1 MSCPFCSNTVFQK
14 SFYPD
19 NNFNDKIFSY
29 ITCQGCE
36 LTYLSPLPN
45 ADDYDKMY
53 PPSYQNNAATVDIQ
67 GDWYEKLPGLRFSYG
82 YQFDLI
88 KKYIGQNATIM
99 DYGCGNAHFLANAQK
114 AGFKCEGAEYNPAY
128 VAILKRDIHNI
139 DFVTIDDLLSDKV
152 SKKYDVIRLSNVLE
166 HLTNPNDVIRLLS
179 SKLSNKGILLI
190 EGPIEHNFS
199 LAQTFRNTYFKM
211 GKLFNPSRTITFPPY
226 HIFFSNY
233 KNQRSFFEK
242 LGLQEQVFVVEE
254 NTWPF
259 PASLKEA
266 HGTQQKIMAIVAKIS
281 IGFTRLLSKKWGN
294 TFIYVGKK
302 P

>member
-1 MSCPFCSNTVFQK
+1 MPCPFCHNATFQK

-19 NNFNDKIFSY
+19 NNFNNKVFSY
-29 ITCQGCE
+29 ITCQDCD
-36 LTYLSPLPN
+36 LTYLNPLPN
-45 ADDYDKMY
+45 ASDYDKMY
-53 PPSYQNNAATVDIQ
+53 PTSYQNNAATVDIQ
-67 GDWYEKLPGLRFSYG
+67 SDWYKKLPGLRFSYG

-88 KKYIGQNATIM
+88 KKQVGQKATIM

-114 AGFKCEGAEYNPAY
+114 AGFTCEGAEYNPAY
-128 VAILKRDIHNI
+128 VSILNRDIQDIN
-139 DFVTIDDLLSDKV
+139 FVTINDLLSEKTATQ
-152 SKKYDVIRLSNVLE
+152 YDVIRLSNVLE
-166 HLTNPNDVIRLLS
+166 HLTNPNEVIKLLS
-179 SKLSNKGILLI
+179 AKLSSKGILLI

-199 LAQTFRNTYFKM
+199 LAQTFRNTYFRI
-211 GKLFNPSRTITFPPY
+211 GKLLNPSRTITFPPY

-233 KNQRSFFEK
+233 KNQKAFFEK
-242 LGLQEQVFVVEE
+242 SGLTEQVFVVEE

-266 HGTQQKIMAIVAKIS
+266 VGIQQKIMAIIAKIS
-281 IGFTRLLSKKWGN
+281 IGFTRIFSKNWGN